1 MSPSF
6 GQSKYGV
13 NKYGEKCMYAVLS
26 KMKFFTAQKQ
36 VGKCVIFRYYSRKRL
51 QQAYPYVVPSNPMTP
66 AQQTNRMK
74 FASAMAAWAVL
85 PDPQKEEYR
94 HRVRDRKM
102 YPKNLFVKEYMLTP

>member
-1 MSPSF
+1 MICGYGKASY
-6 GQSKYGV
+6 GKTKYGCQ
-13 NKYGEKCMYAVLS
+13 CMFLALS
-26 KMKFFTAQKQ
+26 QMKFFTARKQ

-66 AQQTNRMK
+66 AQQANRMK

-85 PDPQKEEYR
+85 PDAQKEQYK